1 MVSEARNAVI
11 KIYFT
16 VLLFLMYY
24 FINETAFIGG
34 IGITYRHLFALAVIF
49 SAFVYFLFRTDVAG
63 AVTSIKSALVFAV
76 PLLVVLLSSCLVWII
91 DKSDITTIFRGI
103 SGCFIYTNWLSC
115 ALAAGAV
122 LYVFG
127 KNGIWYNLAAI
138 VASNL
143 LMILTI
149 IMSDGL
155 GTFMKEFFELIASF
169 ASNTGDTI
177 VKAEIHELAFC
188 LGAYIIY
195 MLYKPIKKAW
205 FWVLFSLALF
215 CFAAAFKR
223 IAMIAMAAVFVIR
236 LITLLAARFSKKAER
251 LCVNV
256 VMAVCVVALIGYI
269 WVIKADVFSAMEK
282 AGIDT
287 SGRAF
292 IYSHVNNFYEFS
304 PFFPGNGIGFL
315 TYQLSEVLNIG
326 VSAVHNDFL
335 QFFVDLGFWGYI
347 LWLLSVT
354 VLRTGY
360 FGRGGDNDSAVITAM
375 LTVYLIIVSSTD
387 NTINY
392 PLLTT
397 TMGVI
402 IMGNNYTARKEE
414 RELYFETHP
423 LGA

>member
-49 SAFVYFLFRTDVAG
+49 SAFVYFLFRPDVAG

-195 MLYKPIKKAW
+195 MLYKPIKRRGFGCFFTCALLLCRGLQENCHDCHGGGFCYKAHHP
-205 FWVLFSLALF
+205 FGG
-215 CFAAAFKR
+215 K
-223 IAMIAMAAVFVIR
+223 VF
-236 LITLLAARFSKKAER
+236 KKAER

-423 LGA
+423 LGV

>member
-1 MVSEARNAVI
+1 
-11 KIYFT
+11 
-16 VLLFLMYY
+16 
-24 FINETAFIGG
+24 
-34 IGITYRHLFALAVIF
+34 
-49 SAFVYFLFRTDVAG
+49 
-63 AVTSIKSALVFAV
+63 
-76 PLLVVLLSSCLVWII
+76 
-91 DKSDITTIFRGI
+91 
-103 SGCFIYTNWLSC
+103 
-115 ALAAGAV
+115 
-122 LYVFG
+122 
-127 KNGIWYNLAAI
+127 
-138 VASNL
+138 
-143 LMILTI
+143 
-149 IMSDGL
+149 
-155 GTFMKEFFELIASF
+155 
-169 ASNTGDTI
+169 
-177 VKAEIHELAFC
+177 
-188 LGAYIIY
+188 
-195 MLYKPIKKAW
+195 
-205 FWVLFSLALF
+205 
-215 CFAAAFKR
+215 
-223 IAMIAMAAVFVIR
+223 
-236 LITLLAARFSKKAER
+236 
-251 LCVNV
+251 
-256 VMAVCVVALIGYI
+256 
-269 WVIKADVFSAMEK
+269 MEK

-423 LGA
+423 LGV